1 MSAEMVASCRSVMER
16 HSRSFSFASVL
27 FPGPIR
33 DDAAVVYAFCR
44 QADDA
49 VDGVEDPRAAAE
61 ALFCLRT
68 RLRRVATGDD
78 TDVDVVSAFAEV
90 MRRRRI
96 PLSVALD
103 LLDGMEMDLQRSSY
117 ETIDELLLYCYR
129 AAGTVGLMMAMVMG
143 VSSPAGLAR
152 AAHLGIAM
160 QLTNICRDVLEDWGR
175 GRLYLPR
182 SWLAGAGC
190 GQLLGKVGGVFPA
203 EAAPGTAT
211 VVRQVLALA
220 DRYYASGDRGLP
232 LLPWRCALAVRTAR
246 RVYSGIGL
254 ELARVGHD
262 VRAGRAVVPFS
273 RKLRLL
279 VDSTLRAVLE
289 LPTRLIRRALSWRAG
304 VIDGPELGR
313 L

>member
-1 MSAEMVASCRSVMER
+1 LRSKQGMSASAAMLEDPPRTA
-16 HSRSFSFASVL
+16 ASVVAIDA
-27 FPGPIR
+27 PRPKGP
-33 DDAAVVYAFCR
+33 
-44 QADDA
+44 
-49 VDGVEDPRAAAE
+49 DGESRA
-61 ALFCLRT
+61 
-68 RLRRVATGDD
+68 
-78 TDVDVVSAFAEV
+78 
-90 MRRRRI
+90 
-96 PLSVALD
+96 
-103 LLDGMEMDLQRSSY
+103 
-117 ETIDELLLYCYR
+117 
-129 AAGTVGLMMAMVMG
+129 
-143 VSSPAGLAR
+143 
-152 AAHLGIAM
+152 
-160 QLTNICRDVLEDWGR
+160 W
-175 GRLYLPR
+175 
-182 SWLAGAGC
+182 
-190 GQLLGKVGGVFPA
+190 
-203 EAAPGTAT
+203 
-211 VVRQVLALA
+211 VLALA